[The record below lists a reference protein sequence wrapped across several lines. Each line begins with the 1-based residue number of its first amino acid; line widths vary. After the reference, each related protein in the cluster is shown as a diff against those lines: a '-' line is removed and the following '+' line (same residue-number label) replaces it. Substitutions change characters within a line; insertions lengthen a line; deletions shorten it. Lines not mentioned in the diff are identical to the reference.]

1 MQLQFKKLDAEG
13 AALFLTTMG
22 LGFEVMSALNS
33 SPWTAENFGAD
44 EARAKSCWKYTLQAA
59 GINAAM
65 GLGASVLT
73 ETWWPLLGTSTVS
86 LYMALTYRAAINRG
100 RKNGNNGWIAQGGNA
115 TATPTKEQSGKNE
128 QGSGAVSGGHTSMV
142 WNQAA

>member
-1 MQLQFKKLDAEG
+1 MDLKFKRLDAEG

-44 EARAKSCWKYTLQAA
+44 EARAKSCWKYTLQASA
-59 GINAAM
+59 INAAM
-65 GLGASVLT
+65 GLGASILT

-86 LYMALTYRAAINRG
+86 LYMALTYRAAIKRG
-100 RKNGNNGWIAQGGNA
+100 MQAGNQGWVNSSTGGSVKA
-115 TATPTKEQSGKNE
+115 MPTSEESGKDE
-128 QGSGAVSGGHTSMV
+128 GGSGSVG
-142 WNQAA
+142 WRAAA

>member
-1 MQLQFKKLDAEG
+1 MDLKFKRLDAEG

-65 GLGASVLT
+65 GLGASILT

-100 RKNGNNGWIAQGGNA
+100 IKNANNGWITQGGNSGGSV
-115 TATPTKEQSGKNE
+115 TAMPTKEQSGKNE
-128 QGSGAVSGGHTSMV
+128 QGSGLMSKWG
-142 WNQAA
+142 QAA

>member
-1 MQLQFKKLDAEG
+1 MNLEFKKLDAEG

-44 EARAKSCWKYTLQAA
+44 EARAKSCWKYTIQAA

-65 GLGASVLT
+65 GLGASILT

-100 RKNGNNGWIAQGGNA
+100 KKAGNMGWVAGAG
-115 TATPTKEQSGKNE
+115 TPTAMPTQEQSGKNE
-128 QGSGAVSGGHTSMV
+128 GGGGSMAWSM
-142 WNQAA
+142 AA

>member
-1 MQLQFKKLDAEG
+1 MPLELKFAKLDAEG

-44 EARAKSCWKYTLQAA
+44 EARAKSCWKYTMQAA

-65 GLGASVLT
+65 GLGASILT

-86 LYMALTYRAAINRG
+86 LYMAFTYRAAINRG
-100 RKNGNNGWIAQGGNA
+100 KKAGNQGWITGGQP
-115 TATPTKEQSGKNE
+115 TATPTSEQSGKNE
-128 QGSGAVSGGHTSMV
+128 GGSVSLG
-142 WNQAA
+142 WAAAA